1 MTNLYPFKTT
11 KLLRTWLCLVV
22 LISGKMSIAQ
32 QMGFSY
38 VNITKQTVGGTIEPG
53 DVLEIRYNV
62 HFPWN
67 FNQANGKKVYKVR
80 YYDNVPSNTSMN
92 TGATDSL
99 RIITNEGKTFL
110 KYSLAVDADA
120 GNYKP
125 TAVAPEY
132 KIRIN
137 IGGAIG
143 GAPSSTTSN
152 LTTNNT
158 GAGTLDLSGSG
169 SGDRPRWWTGCLFS
183 TAFRV
188 TVTGNYGDTISL
200 GGGIL
205 MYSLFSNGSGT
216 ATKQVPFY
224 KILISKN
231 DPRCTNKV
239 GSNFAT
245 ESGGTFGTGTFLNRT
260 TGLSYSIPYTYVN
273 NVSSSQAVNDG
284 SYAIVKNTSPK
295 SSTNTNAEHVP
306 NCTTPL
312 NTNNSDC
319 SNRMFTGQWDIIGD
333 HSGQTTGAS
342 NSPAG
347 SSTSGGYMLMVNA
360 DYVSSEAYRDTISGL
375 CPNTTYEFSA
385 WVKNICSTCGSDVN
399 LTATN
404 TPGVLPSL
412 TFSLDDVDRYGTGDI
427 PYNGLW
433 IKRGFSF
440 TTGPTQTSIT
450 FSIRNNAQGGGGND
464 WVMDD
469 ITVSTCQPNLKMNPD
484 DHINVC
490 YGQTA
495 IFDADVSSNF
505 STYTNWRWEKSTN
518 GGLTWFTELS
528 GVASPVLSG
537 GQYTYNIT
545 HPAFVGDSAANGNK
559 IRLRIATT
567 AANLNS
573 PNCSFLANT
582 IVNVLVNNCSW
593 ILNADVLQFKAQAI
607 NAGVSLR
614 WAAVNEVPGMNYI
627 IEKSTDLSNWKKI
640 MTVPAKAVN
649 QQNNYTELDPG
660 VLRQT
665 TYYRILM
672 SYQDKTQYASQVTVK
687 PVNEIPAGLT
697 INSIQ
702 NPFTNSIPFEL
713 TAPDNG
719 EAGITLFD
727 LYGKPLKQLNVKVIR
742 GSNRIILQETG
753 SYASG
758 TYILLVR
765 FNDQMVQ
772 KKLIKT
778 NR

>member
-231 DPRCTNKV
+231 DPMCTNKV

-260 TGLSYSIPYTYVN
+260 TGLSYSIPYT
-273 NVSSSQAVNDG
+273 
-284 SYAIVKNTSPK
+284 
-295 SSTNTNAEHVP
+295 
-306 NCTTPL
+306 
-312 NTNNSDC
+312 
-319 SNRMFTGQWDIIGD
+319 
-333 HSGQTTGAS
+333 
-342 NSPAG
+342 
-347 SSTSGGYMLMVNA
+347 
-360 DYVSSEAYRDTISGL
+360 
-375 CPNTTYEFSA
+375 
-385 WVKNICSTCGSDVN
+385 
-399 LTATN
+399 
-404 TPGVLPSL
+404 
-412 TFSLDDVDRYGTGDI
+412 
-427 PYNGLW
+427 
-433 IKRGFSF
+433 
-440 TTGPTQTSIT
+440 
-450 FSIRNNAQGGGGND
+450 
-464 WVMDD
+464 
-469 ITVSTCQPNLKMNPD
+469 
-484 DHINVC
+484 
-490 YGQTA
+490 
-495 IFDADVSSNF
+495 
-505 STYTNWRWEKSTN
+505 
-518 GGLTWFTELS
+518 
-528 GVASPVLSG
+528 
-537 GQYTYNIT
+537 
-545 HPAFVGDSAANGNK
+545 
-559 IRLRIATT
+559 
-567 AANLNS
+567 
-573 PNCSFLANT
+573 
-582 IVNVLVNNCSW
+582 
-593 ILNADVLQFKAQAI
+593 
-607 NAGVSLR
+607 
-614 WAAVNEVPGMNYI
+614 
-627 IEKSTDLSNWKKI
+627 
-640 MTVPAKAVN
+640 
-649 QQNNYTELDPG
+649 
-660 VLRQT
+660 
-665 TYYRILM
+665 
-672 SYQDKTQYASQVTVK
+672 
-687 PVNEIPAGLT
+687 
-697 INSIQ
+697 
-702 NPFTNSIPFEL
+702 
-713 TAPDNG
+713 
-719 EAGITLFD
+719 
-727 LYGKPLKQLNVKVIR
+727 
-742 GSNRIILQETG
+742 
-753 SYASG
+753 
-758 TYILLVR
+758 
-765 FNDQMVQ
+765 
-772 KKLIKT
+772 
-778 NR
+778 

>member
-1 MTNLYPFKTT
+1 MRNLYPFKPLTI
-11 KLLRTWLCLVV
+11 LRIWLCLLACSVCK
-22 LISGKMSIAQ
+22 SGIAQ

-38 VNITKQTVGGTIEPG
+38 VNITKQTTGGTIEPG

-67 FNQANGKKVYKVR
+67 YNSANGKKVYKVR

-99 RIITNEGKTFL
+99 RIITNEGKTYY
-110 KYSLAVDADA
+110 KYTLAVDADA
-120 GNYKP
+120 GNYKA

-132 KIRIN
+132 QIRIN

-143 GAPSSTTSN
+143 GAPSSTSSN
-152 LTTNNT
+152 LTSNNT
-158 GAGTLDLSGSG
+158 GAGNLDLSGSG
-169 SGDRPRWWTGCLFS
+169 SGDKPRWWTGCLFS

-188 TVTGNYGDTISL
+188 TVTGNYGDTIKL

-205 MYSLFSNGSGT
+205 MYSLLSSGSGPI
-216 ATKQVPFY
+216 TKQVPTY

-231 DPRCTNKV
+231 DPMCANKV
-239 GSNFAT
+239 GANFAT

-260 TGLSYSIPYTYVN
+260 TGLSYSIPYTYIN
-273 NVSSSQAVNDG
+273 NVSGSQAVNDG
-284 SYAIVKNTSPK
+284 SYAIVNNSSPK
-295 SSTNTNAEHVP
+295 SSTNTTAEHVP

-312 NTNNSDC
+312 NTNANDC
-319 SNRMFTGQWDIIGD
+319 SNRMFNGQWDIIGD
-333 HSGQTTGAS
+333 HTGQTTGAS
-342 NSPAG
+342 NAPPG

-360 DYVSSEAYRDTISGL
+360 DFVSSEAYRDTISGL

-385 WVKNICSTCGSDVN
+385 WVKNICSTCGADAN

-404 TPGVLPSL
+404 LPGVLPSL
-412 TFSLDDVDRYGTGDI
+412 TLSLDDVDRYGTGDI

-433 IKRGFSF
+433 VKRGFSF
-440 TTGPTQTSIT
+440 TTGATQTTVT
-450 FSIRNNAQGGGGND
+450 FSIRNNSQGGGGND

-505 STYTNWRWEKSTN
+505 NTYVNWRWEKSIN
-518 GGLTWFTELS
+518 GGITWFNESS
-528 GVASPVLSG
+528 GVGSPVLSG

-545 HPAFVGDSAANGNK
+545 HPAFIGDSSANGNK
-559 IRLRIATT
+559 IRLRVATT
-567 AANLNS
+567 AANLNNA
-573 PNCSFLANT
+573 NCSFLAST
-582 IVNVLVNNCSW
+582 IVNVMVNGCSW
-593 ILNADVLQFKAQAI
+593 ILNANVLQFKAQAI

-614 WAAVNEVPGMNYI
+614 WAAENEVPGLVYT

-640 MTVPAKAVN
+640 MTVPAKAGGR
-649 QQNNYTELDPG
+649 QNNYTELDPG
-660 VLRQT
+660 VIRQT
-665 TYYRILM
+665 TYYRIYM
-672 SYQDKTQYASQVTVK
+672 TYQDKTQYASQVTVN
-687 PVNEIPAGLT
+687 PISEIPSGLT

-702 NPFTNSIPFEL
+702 NPFTSSIPFEL
-713 TAPDNG
+713 IVPDNG

-727 LYGKPLKQLNVKVIR
+727 LYGKPLKQMIVKVMR
-742 GSNRIILQETG
+742 GSNRIILPETG
-753 SYASG
+753 SFASG
-758 TYILLVR
+758 TYILSVR
-765 FNDQMVQ
+765 MNDQMVQ

-778 NR
+778 NQ